1 MKKAEFMEFIKG
13 ASKESKVQYMIDNND
28 GSITVLETSEFIR
41 TYADVPATI
50 ANFVKASDL
59 NLDCDYIRLNIYY
72 GEAQEADAQE
82 DLFTDDEIETYFS
95 ELADDL
101 TDSTGESDDEL
112 DGILIELEA

>member
-1 MKKAEFMEFIKG
+1 MKKSEFMEFI
-13 ASKESKVQYMIDNND
+13 SNVPKESKVQYMVDNGD
-28 GSITVLETSEFIR
+28 FSIFETTEFIQ
-41 TYADVPATI
+41 TCADEPATI
-50 ANFVKASDL
+50 ASYVKASDL
-59 NLDCDYIRLNIYY
+59 NLNCDYIRFNVCYD
-72 GEAQEADAQE
+72 EAQEADSLE